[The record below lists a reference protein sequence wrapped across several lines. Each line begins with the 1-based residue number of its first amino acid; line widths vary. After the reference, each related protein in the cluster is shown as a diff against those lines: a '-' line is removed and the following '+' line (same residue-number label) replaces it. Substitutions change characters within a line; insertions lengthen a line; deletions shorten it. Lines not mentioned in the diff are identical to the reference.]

1 MTAVPSGSG
10 GSPGWEIPDEG
21 VGTENADVLALAGQ
35 PAPAGGAW
43 LWVTAAEGRR
53 GGNFTALF
61 LPRQHP
67 VACGGDVL
75 VHVSPATEPGGET
88 AVARAAVWAVVA
100 GSLVCVADWDPAGP
114 DLWPETARETVIFA
128 MGALTE
134 LEQHGADVAARQKV
148 DVIAAAGSVPSG
160 FPSLPTQVSLGG

>member
-21 VGTENADVLALAGQ
+21 VGAENVDVLALAGQ
-35 PAPAGGAW
+35 PVPAGGAW
-43 LWVTAAEGRR
+43 LWVTAAEPRR
-53 GGNFTALF
+53 GGTFTALF

-67 VACGGDVL
+67 AVCGGDVL

-88 AVARAAVWAVVA
+88 AAARVSVWAVVA
-100 GSLVCVADWDPAGP
+100 GSLVRVAAWDPAGP

-134 LEQHGADVAARQKV
+134 LQEHGADVAARQQV
-148 DVIAAAGSVPSG
+148 DVIAAAGSVPAG

>member
-35 PAPAGGAW
+35 PVPAGGAW

-75 VHVSPATEPGGET
+75 VHVTPAGEPGET
-88 AVARAAVWAVVA
+88 AARAAVWAVVA
-100 GSLVCVADWDPAGP
+100 GSRVRVAAWDPAGP
-114 DLWPETARETVIFA
+114 DLWPETVRETVIFA

-134 LEQHGADVAARQKV
+134 LQEHGADVAARQQV
-148 DVIAAAGSVPSG
+148 DVLAAAGSVPSG

>member
-35 PAPAGGAW
+35 PVPAGGAW
-43 LWVTAAEGRR
+43 LWVTAAEPRR

-75 VHVSPATEPGGET
+75 VHVSPVGEPGET
-88 AVARAAVWAVVA
+88 AARVAVWAVVA
-100 GSLVCVADWDPAGP
+100 GSLVRVAAWDPAGP
-114 DLWPETARETVIFA
+114 DLWPETARATVIFA

-134 LEQHGADVAARQKV
+134 LQEHGADVAARQQV
-148 DVIAAAGSVPSG
+148 DVIAAAGSVPTG

>member
-21 VGTENADVLALAGQ
+21 VGTENVDVLALAGQ
-35 PAPAGGAW
+35 PVPAGGAW

-53 GGNFTALF
+53 GGEFTALF
-61 LPRQHP
+61 LPRQDP
-67 VACGGDVL
+67 AAFGGDVL
-75 VHVSPATEPGGET
+75 VHVSPAGEQGET
-88 AVARAAVWAVVA
+88 AARVAVWAVVA

-114 DLWPETARETVIFA
+114 DLWPETVRGTVAFA

-134 LEQHGADVAARQKV
+134 LQEHGADVAARQKV

>member
-10 GSPGWEIPDEG
+10 GSPAWGIPDDG
-21 VGTENADVLALAGQ
+21 VGDENVDVLSLAGQ

-43 LWVTAAEGRR
+43 LWVTAAEPRR
-53 GGNFTALF
+53 SGEFTALF
-61 LPRQHP
+61 LPAHRP
-67 VACGGDVL
+67 AACGGDVL
-75 VHVSPATEPGGET
+75 VHVAPAGEPGSGTT
-88 AVARAAVWAVVA
+88 AARVQVWAVVA
-100 GSLVCVADWDPAGP
+100 GSLVRVAAWDPAGP

-134 LEQHGADVAARQKV
+134 LQEHGAAGDVRQQV
-148 DVIAAAGSVPSG
+148 DVLAAAGSVPSG

>member
-10 GSPGWEIPDEG
+10 DPPGWEIPDEG

-35 PAPAGGAW
+35 PVPAGGAW
-43 LWVTAAEGRR
+43 LWVTAAEPRR

-67 VACGGDVL
+67 AASGGDVL
-75 VHVSPATEPGGET
+75 VYVSPAGEPGET
-88 AVARAAVWAVVA
+88 AARVAVWAVVA
-100 GSLVCVADWDPAGP
+100 GSLVRVAAWDPAGP

-134 LEQHGADVAARQKV
+134 LQEHGADVAARQQV

-160 FPSLPTQVSLGG
+160 FPSLPTQVNLGG

>member
-10 GSPGWEIPDEG
+10 VSPGWEIPDEG

-43 LWVTAAEGRR
+43 LWVTAAEPRR
-53 GGNFTALF
+53 GGEFTALF

-67 VACGGDVL
+67 AACGGDVL
-75 VHVSPATEPGGET
+75 VRVSPAGEPGET
-88 AVARAAVWAVVA
+88 AAAGVQVWAVVA
-100 GSLVCVADWDPAGP
+100 GSLVRVAAWDPAGP

-134 LEQHGADVAARQKV
+134 LEQHGADVAARQQV
-148 DVIAAAGSVPSG
+148 DVLAAAGSVPSG

>member
-10 GSPGWEIPDEG
+10 VSPGWEIPDVG
-21 VGTENADVLALAGQ
+21 VGTENVDVLALAGQ
-35 PAPAGGAW
+35 PVPAGGAW
-43 LWVTAAEGRR
+43 LWVTAAEPRR

-67 VACGGDVL
+67 AASGGDVL
-75 VHVSPATEPGGET
+75 VHVSPADEPGET
-88 AVARAAVWAVVA
+88 AARVAVWAVVA
-100 GSLVCVADWDPAGP
+100 GSLVRVAAWDPAGP
-114 DLWPETARETVIFA
+114 DLWPETARGTVIFA

-134 LEQHGADVAARQKV
+134 LQEHGADVAVLQQV
-148 DVIAAAGSVPSG
+148 DVLAAAGSVPSG

>member
-21 VGTENADVLALAGQ
+21 VGTENPDVLALAGQ
-35 PAPAGGAW
+35 PVPTGGAW

-53 GGNFTALF
+53 GGNFTVLF

-67 VACGGDVL
+67 VAGGGDVL
-75 VHVSPATEPGGET
+75 VHVSPAGEPGET
-88 AVARAAVWAVVA
+88 AARVAVWAVVA
-100 GSLVCVADWDPAGP
+100 GALVRVAAWDPAGP

-134 LEQHGADVAARQKV
+134 LQEHGADVAARQQV
-148 DVIAAAGSVPSG
+148 DVLAAAGAVPSG

>member
-10 GSPGWEIPDEG
+10 GPPGWEIPDEG
-21 VGTENADVLALAGQ
+21 VGTENVDVLALAGQ
-35 PAPAGGAW
+35 PVPAGGAW
-43 LWVTAAEGRR
+43 LWVTAAEPRR

-67 VACGGDVL
+67 AACGGDVL
-75 VHVSPATEPGGET
+75 VHVGPAGEPGET
-88 AVARAAVWAVVA
+88 GGQGGGLGGRGRVA
-100 GSLVCVADWDPAGP
+100 GPRRGLGPGRPGPVAGDRPRDGHLRDGRADGTAG
-114 DLWPETARETVIFA
+114 ARR
-128 MGALTE
+128 GRRR
-134 LEQHGADVAARQKV
+134 RQQV